1 VRSNLENYLDFWW
14 LVGWLVGVVDNHG
27 QLGEGLGVNQ
37 TATPLQRTG
46 IDLAQ
51 VAPASPPYLCGLQ
64 TDGTDFALSNS
75 QSEFEKL
82 TRVAPPNRL
91 RSLLGRSFVCLACR
105 RDEASR
111 VQMVRLTSLI
121 SRLSVVRRGAIVSGS
136 GSHQRR

>member
-1 VRSNLENYLDFWW
+1 
-14 LVGWLVGVVDNHG
+14 
-27 QLGEGLGVNQ
+27 LGVNQ

-75 QSEFEKL
+75 QSELEKL

-105 RDEASR
+105 RGEASS
-111 VQMVRLTSLI
+111 VQMGQANI
-121 SRLSVVRRGAIVSGS
+121 SHLSFVVRRGAIVSGS